1 MNCCVRVS
9 SCNFSILRVWLPR
22 SLQRASTIQA
32 VVLTADVFQLFTPC
46 KILGI
51 IRTCLM
57 YHAACKVEF
66 QPFKRLYSELTF
78 FNFFYQ
84 ILGLIIYQRWTGVPV
99 LGGNTAIVGISIW
112 IKFSYEKQS
121 AVNRRAILQNP
132 RRYKL
137 DIIHVRKVH
146 VYILTQSRSHLDHRN
161 EAYSQNSMIDLRI
174 IQFLNCVLLLVDLP
188 TRRRRCPRT
197 IKDQGMHL

>member
-1 MNCCVRVS
+1 
-9 SCNFSILRVWLPR
+9 
-22 SLQRASTIQA
+22 
-32 VVLTADVFQLFTPC
+32 
-46 KILGI
+46 
-51 IRTCLM
+51 M

-112 IKFSYEKQS
+112 IKFPYEKQS
-121 AVNRRAILQNP
+121 SVNRRALLQNP

-137 DIIHVRKVH
+137 DIIHVRKIH
-146 VYILTQSRSHLDHRN
+146 VYILTQSRSHLDHQN
-161 EAYSQNSMIDLRI
+161 ERLILKTQWLSCVWYS
-174 IQFLNCVLLLVDLP
+174 FLLVDSP